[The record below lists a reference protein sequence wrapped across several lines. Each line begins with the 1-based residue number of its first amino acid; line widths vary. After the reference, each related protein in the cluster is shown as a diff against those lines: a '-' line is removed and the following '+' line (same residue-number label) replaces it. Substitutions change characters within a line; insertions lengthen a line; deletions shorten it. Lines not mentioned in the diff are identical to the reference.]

1 MTGWMIALGAGAAV
15 AAFSALLVAFA
26 GRMEN
31 PNARDAA
38 YVRWEQQRKPLV
50 GGLALLMGWLLGAVL
65 LTEARPDVQL
75 SLWLGPVVL
84 AFGLGLAD
92 DARGLRPRHKL
103 VGQLACG
110 LCVLAEG
117 AGIAATGLSW
127 LDGVLTVLWV
137 VGLMNSL
144 NMLDNMDGIVALVGA
159 GLLAAG
165 AVAGAAAGADL
176 AWLGA
181 GCLLGYFLLNR
192 HPSRLYLGDS
202 GSQLVGVLLAL
213 WGIAYVWNVRP
224 AGAAWP
230 DTLLRVAWVFVVPL
244 ADTTLVTVARLLRG
258 QSPAVGGR
266 DHLTHHLRYVGLP
279 VAAVGPVLGLVSFV
293 GGLAAWAD
301 WGRWPSLAGLLLLAA
316 GGIALYAW
324 GGRRAAA

>member
-1 MTGWMIALGAGAAV
+1 MAGWTIALGAGAAV

-31 PNARDAA
+31 PNSHNTN
-38 YVRWEQQRKPLV
+38 YIRWEQQRKPLV
-50 GGLALLMGWLLGAVL
+50 GGLAVLLGWLLGAVL
-65 LTEARPDVQL
+65 LTEQQPDLHL
-75 SLWLGPVVL
+75 SLWLGPVAL

-92 DARGLRPRHKL
+92 DAHGLRPRHKL
-103 VGQLACG
+103 LGQIACG
-110 LCVLAEG
+110 FCVVGEG
-117 AGIAATGLSW
+117 MGIEATGLSW
-127 LDGVLTVLWV
+127 LDALLTVLWV

-165 AVAGAAAGADL
+165 AVAGVPAGADL

-202 GSQLVGVLLAL
+202 GSQLVGMLLAL
-213 WGIAYVWNVRP
+213 WGIAYVWNAAP
-224 AGAAWP
+224 AGGGRA
-230 DTLLRVAWVFVVPL
+230 DTLLRVAWAYVVPL
-244 ADTTLVTVARLLRG
+244 ADTTLVTAARLARG

-266 DHLTHHLRYVGLP
+266 DHLTHHLRYLGLP
-279 VAAVGPVLGLVSFV
+279 VGAVGPLLGAVSFAGGLV
-293 GGLAAWAD
+293 ARAE
-301 WGRWPSLAGLLLLAA
+301 WGRWPTLGGLLLLAA
-316 GGIALYAW
+316 GGVALYVA
-324 GGRRAAA
+324 GGRRALA